1 MKSEMIKILV
11 ISASAM
17 VLQSCSYGAY
27 VNETFT
33 PLTEAV
39 PTCEKQPEQVEL
51 YFDGEKTDFDY
62 VKIGL
67 IQIEGAINTQQA
79 ELIERF
85 KKLAKSKCA
94 NAIIGIKKVY
104 KTREQG
110 LIGIDEKPEAYTS
123 EVFYG
128 IAVNKS

>member
-1 MKSEMIKILV
+1 
-11 ISASAM
+11 M
-17 VLQSCSYGAY
+17 VLQSCCYGAS
-27 VNETFT
+27 VNEIFT

-39 PTCEKQPEQVEL
+39 PVSEKQVEL
-51 YFDGEKTDFDY
+51 YFDGKKTAFDY
-62 VKIGL
+62 VKSGL
-67 IQIEGAINTQQA
+67 IQIEGGINTQQA
-79 ELIERF
+79 EWIERF

-104 KTREQG
+104 KTREKG
-110 LIGIDEKPEAYTS
+110 LLGIDEKPEAYTS